1 MMPDELDE
9 ILRSDETI
17 EPSPGFMGAVMG
29 AVYQESTEPPPLRFP
44 WSRFGI
50 GVAACAVMTGSAGA
64 LWSRVEVSAPRAL
77 LHLASLNSVLPQLA
91 YATATILITL
101 VLLSLPRLTGRD
113 A

>member
-17 EPSPGFMGAVMG
+17 EPSPGFVSAVMR
-29 AVYQESTEPPPLRFP
+29 AVYRESAEPPPLHFP
-44 WSRFGI
+44 WCRFGI
-50 GVAACAVMTGSAGA
+50 GIAACALMTGSAGA
-64 LWSRVEVSAPRAL
+64 LWSRVEVSAPRVL
-77 LHLASLNSVLPQLA
+77 IHLASLNSVLPQLA